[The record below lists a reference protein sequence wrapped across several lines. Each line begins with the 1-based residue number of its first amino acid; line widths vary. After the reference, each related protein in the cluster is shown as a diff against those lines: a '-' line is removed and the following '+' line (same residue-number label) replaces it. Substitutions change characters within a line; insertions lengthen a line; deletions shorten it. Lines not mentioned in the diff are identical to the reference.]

1 MSEVGEHEIRTQ
13 KRVVAFFRDALGYCY
28 LGHWQDRDGNSK
40 IEGQF
45 LIDWL
50 KGQGHSDT
58 IISKACEKLR
68 KAAALGGSKTLYD
81 ANQEVYSLLRYGVKV
96 QPDVGEQTVTVRLV
110 DWENPSNNHFGI
122 AEEVTVAGNNTKRPD
137 VVLYVN
143 GIALGVLELKRST
156 VSVSEG
162 IRQNLDSQK
171 KEFIRPFFATL
182 QLIMAGNDTEGLRY
196 CMIETPE
203 KYWLRW
209 KETQAHPDAGD
220 NPLLRELSQLCG
232 KERLLEIVH
241 DFIVFDAGVKKVCRH
256 NQYFGVRAAQE
267 SVRRR
272 EGGIIWHT
280 QGSGKSLTMVWLAK
294 WIRERVT
301 GGRVLIITDRTELD
315 DQIENVFKGVSEN
328 IHRTKSGADLVSK
341 LNTGEEWLIGS
352 LIHKFGVSEEG
363 DIDAYVK
370 DIQSHLPKGF
380 HAKGEIFVFVD
391 ECHRTQ
397 SGKLHKA
404 MKALLPG
411 AMLIG
416 FTGTPLL
423 KNDKQRSIETFG
435 PYIHTY
441 KYDEAVGDGVVL
453 DLRYEARD
461 IDQSITSQAK
471 IDQWFQLKT
480 QGLTDVAKARLK
492 QRWGTMK
499 KVLSARGRLEKIVA
513 DILVDMETR
522 DRLKSGRGNAML
534 VCGSIYSAC
543 RFYEMFGKTDLADK
557 CAVVT
562 SYKPAPADIKGE
574 ETGAGLTEKLRQ
586 YKIYREMLAGHF
598 NEPENKAMYKA
609 ERFEREV
616 KKRFVEEPGQMKL
629 LIVVDKLL
637 TGFDAPPATYL
648 YIDKP
653 MQDHGLFQ
661 AICRVNRLDGEDKEY
676 GYVIDYKD
684 LFRSLEQSVGD
695 YTGEAFEG
703 YDSDDI
709 KGLLKNR
716 LEQCRERLEETR
728 EGIKALCEPVEPP
741 CDTPAYLRFFCAA
754 DNGHAGQLK
763 NTEPKRVVLY
773 KQAAA
778 FLRAYAN
785 LANEMLEA
793 GYSSA
798 EAAEIRAEVEHYEN
812 VRKEIKLASG
822 DHVDMKMYEPAMR
835 HLLDTYIRAEESEQV
850 STFDDLTLVQLLVER
865 GEEAFESLPE
875 GIRKNREA
883 MAETI
888 ENNIR
893 RLIIDERAVN
903 PKYYEKMSELL
914 DALIL
919 QRKQEA
925 VDYKAYLSKIIELA
939 KHVSQPP
946 AEAYPLAIN
955 SPARRSLYDNLKGN
969 SWLEERAQMQS
980 QVADTGADAAE
991 NAALAVDDAIRAVK
1005 KVDWRGNT
1013 FKEREVRNAIK
1024 AVLGACERLVDTIFG
1039 IVKAQRDY

>member
-1 MSEVGEHEIRTQ
+1 MSEVGEHEFRTQ
-13 KRVVAFFRDALGYCY
+13 KRVVAFLQDALGYSY
-28 LGHWQDRDGNSK
+28 LGHWQDRAGNSN
-40 IEGQF
+40 IEEQF
-45 LIDWL
+45 LFDWL

-58 IISKACEKLR
+58 IISKSLDKLR

-81 ANQEVYSLLRYGVKV
+81 ANQEVYGLLRYGVKV
-96 QPDVGEQTVTVRLV
+96 QPGVGEQTVTVRLI
-110 DWENPSNNHFGI
+110 DWENPANNHFGI
-122 AEEVTVAGNNTKRPD
+122 AEEVTVTGKNTKRPD

-162 IRQNLDSQK
+162 VRQNLDSQK
-171 KEFIRPFFATL
+171 KEFIRPFFTTL
-182 QLIMAGNDTEGLRY
+182 QLIMAGSDTEGLRY
-196 CMIETPE
+196 CMIKTPE

-209 KETQAHPDAGD
+209 KETEAHPDAGD

-256 NQYFGVRAAQE
+256 NQYFGVRAAQK
-267 SVRRR
+267 SVGRR

-294 WIRERVT
+294 WIREHVT

-315 DQIENVFKGVSEN
+315 DQIEKVFKGVSEN
-328 IHRTKSGADLVSK
+328 IHRTKSGADLVGT

-370 DIQSHLPKGF
+370 DIRSHLPKGF
-380 HAKGEIFVFVD
+380 HAKGEILVFVD

-499 KVLSARGRLEKIVA
+499 KVLSARDRLEKIVA

-543 RFYEMFGKTDLADK
+543 QFYEMFRKTDLADK
-557 CAVVT
+557 CAIVT

-586 YKIYREMLAGHF
+586 YKIYREMLAEHF
-598 NEPENKAMYKA
+598 NEPENTAMYKV

-616 KKRFVEEPGQMKL
+616 KERFVKEPGQMKL

-684 LFRSLEQSVGD
+684 LFRSLEQSVSD

-754 DNGHAGQLK
+754 DSGHAGQLK
-763 NTEPKRVVLY
+763 NTEPKRVALY

-798 EAAEIRAEVEHYEN
+798 EVAEIRAEVEHYEN

-865 GEEAFESLPE
+865 GEEALKSLPK
-875 GIRKNREA
+875 GIRRNREA

-903 PKYYEKMSELL
+903 PKYYEKMSQLL

-925 VDYKAYLSKIIELA
+925 VDYKAYLSKIIALA
-939 KHVSQPP
+939 KQASQPA

-955 SPARRSLYDNLKGN
+955 SPARRALYDNLKGN
-969 SWLEERAQMQS
+969 PWLEEWAQMQS

-991 NAALAVDDAIRAVK
+991 GAALAVDDAIRAVK
-1005 KVDWRGNT
+1005 KADWRGNT